1 MIQELLGQT
10 NFVGRD
16 GFYWWMGQVET
27 EKGSQE
33 KGDDRYKVRIVGQHL
48 KNCNAVPYEDLPW
61 AIVMMPPTAPRREGN
76 GDYQSVKYKS
86 GDWVIGFFLDGRDGQ
101 QPVIMGSLGQQY
113 KASTTHIGKEKPE
126 GECLAFTTF
135 MEREVN
141 PTSGMSSVEQDKVKQ
156 GGLTGNGADAGTNS
170 DKQPDLNKPVNNK
183 NENASA
189 QLLATKCCNS
199 ETNPSGEHFCV
210 EVSDAKCDST
220 DNDQSRFEKVLSE
233 LFSNIQSSGGKVG
246 TQIVSN
252 YTGQLYDYVGIAQS
266 YINKL
271 SRLGSSLIARIK
283 GEIFALIKQGS
294 KAILDFLLTEEV
306 IDTDATNAA
315 MNAAVDSG
323 KDPNAVKPIK
333 KRVGRLRGIT
343 AWINEQLKKVN
354 CTMEDLDQQLRD
366 FLEELIFGALEK
378 VFNAARC
385 FVDQIVNDIFQ
396 KIASFLETALNV
408 ILGPLQALLTI
419 IASPLD
425 ILGIA
430 IKQIFDILG
439 ISCGGASQSCASKE
453 QTSSCSGSCGNQDDN
468 KDFLDDLINAIEN
481 GNLDTGSGSCDTT
494 SVPPVPE
501 TTVILV
507 GGTPDPT
514 SYTSPEP
521 ESDEELTSPPID
533 PTLDPDTYTSPTIGL
548 TPTTPA
554 SITTPTTLTTPTT
567 TSTITPTTVT
577 PITIGPTITP
587 LSGTSFTSLV
597 GLLDTPIVGNFD
609 LSITELSIT
618 SANEFIKFDGNSEI
632 NITQNLILNL
642 NGFSETDFVTAST
655 VAEVITYTLTA
666 SKTIV
671 TEGET
676 IVFTLV
682 ANGGVIDDN
691 TVFDYAIFGDVTS
704 EDFQNNTTVGTMKMI
719 GNIATAIITIAEDAL
734 DESVEIATFN
744 VKNIGKAVAFSI
756 AANTK
761 TTPTPTTTVPTFT
774 LPSLGTPEVCSDGR
788 LMEIPIITKGDA
800 YIVPPLAII
809 RGAGYGA
816 AAQVDLDE
824 KGYINK
830 IKITRAGIGYKPK
843 RSRTNC
849 TIGQIVL
856 KSLGNGYYKQ
866 PTVYVNGKSN
876 IARAIINEKGGI
888 SNIEITDKTKIF
900 ECTPKIEIF
909 GGNGLGATAFA
920 IMECRD
926 DKLYSEY
933 QQGIAP
939 SGTDKV
945 IDCP

>member
-48 KNCNAVPYEDLPW
+48 KNCDAVPYEDLPW
-61 AIVMMPPTAPRREGN
+61 AIVMMPPNAPRREGN

-141 PTSGMSSVEQDKVKQ
+141 PTSGISSTEQDKVKQ
-156 GGLTGNGADAGTNS
+156 GGLTGNAAAAGTNS
-170 DKQPDLNKPVNNK
+170 SKQPDLNKPVNNK

-189 QLLATKCCNS
+189 QLLATKCSNS
-199 ETNPSGEHFCV
+199 ETNPSGEYFCV
-210 EVSDAKCDST
+210 EVSDAKCEST
-220 DNDQSRFEKVLSE
+220 DNDKSKFQTILTD
-233 LFSNIQSSGGKVG
+233 LFANVQSSGGKAG

-252 YTGQLYDYVGIAQS
+252 YTGKLYDYIDIAQS
-266 YINKL
+266 YTNKL
-271 SRLGSSLIARIK
+271 SRLANSLVGRIK

-294 KAILDFLLTEEV
+294 KEILNFLLTEEV
-306 IDTDATNAA
+306 VDTDATNAA
-315 MNAAVDSG
+315 MNAAASAG
-323 KDPNAVKPIK
+323 KDPNSVKPIK

-354 CTMEDLDQQLRD
+354 CTMEDLDQKLRD
-366 FLEELIFGALEK
+366 FLEELIFGALEN

-385 FVDQIVNDIFQ
+385 FVDQIVNDIFE
-396 KIASFLETALNV
+396 KISSFLEDAINS
-408 ILGPLQALLTI
+408 ILGPLQALLTVI
-419 IASPLD
+419 SSPLD
-425 ILGIA
+425 ILGAA

-439 ISCGGASQSCASKE
+439 ITCGAASQSCASKE
-453 QTSSCSGSCGNQDDN
+453 QTSNCSGSCPEQEDN
-468 KDFLDDLINAIEN
+468 ANYLDDLINAIEN
-481 GNLDTGSGSCDTT
+481 GNLDTSSGNCDTT
-494 SVPPVPE
+494 SVPSVPE
-501 TTVILV
+501 TTVTLV
-507 GGTPDPT
+507 GGTTDPT
-514 SYTSPEP
+514 SYTSSTPVLP
-521 ESDEELTSPPID
+521 TS
-533 PTLDPDTYTSPTIGL
+533 TTTSPTLTPSTYISPTTGL

-554 SITTPTTLTTPTT
+554 STITPTTTT

-577 PITIGPTITP
+577 PITTGPTITP
-587 LSGTSFTSLV
+587 LSSSAFTNLF
-597 GLLDTPIVGNFD
+597 GLLDAPIVGNLNLSLSD
-609 LSITELSIT
+609 LSNT
-618 SANEFIKFDGNSEI
+618 SANEFIKFGVDGNSQI

-642 NGFSETDFVTAST
+642 NGFSETDFVSAS
-655 VAEVITYTLTA
+655 VVGELITYNLTA

-691 TVFDYAIFGDVTS
+691 TMFDYAIFGDVTS
-704 EDFQNNTTVGTMKMI
+704 ADFQNNTTVGTMRMI
-719 GNIATAIITIAEDAL
+719 GNVATAIITIAEDAL
-734 DESVEIATFN
+734 EEPVEVATFN
-744 VKNIGKAVAFSI
+744 IKNIGKAVAFSI
-756 AANTK
+756 ASNIK
-761 TTPTPTTTVPTFT
+761 TTTTTSTTVSTFT

-788 LMEIPIITKGDA
+788 IMEIPIVTKGDA

-809 RGAGYGA
+809 RGSGYGA
-816 AAQVDLDE
+816 SAKVELDE

-843 RSRTNC
+843 RVRTNC
-849 TIGQIVL
+849 TVGQIVL

-876 IARAIINEKGGI
+876 IARAIINDAGGI
-888 SNIEITDKTKIF
+888 SNIEIIDKTKIF
-900 ECTPKIEIF
+900 ECTPKVEIF

-926 DKLYSEY
+926 DILYSEF
-933 QQGIAP
+933 QQGVAP